1 MYLSGMEIQ
10 NTGTTSNKVAEGAEA
25 KKTQK
30 VSVSYTLKSFKENIN
45 KLEILE
51 MVTPKEAEKLREIHK
66 LAVIKFVDNM

>member
-10 NTGTTSNKVAEGAEA
+10 NTGTTSNKVAEGAET